1 VAHDFVAARSY
12 PQMAA
17 RGVPGFLIT
26 PTGSLVP
33 QREKGNRKMK
43 AIILMAA
50 VLTSALLTVP
60 TVTSVADA
68 RVSDLR
74 LNA

>member
-1 VAHDFVAARSY
+1 
-12 PQMAA
+12 MAA
-17 RGVPGFLIT
+17 RGAPGFLIT

-33 QREKGNRKMK
+33 QREKGKCPMK
-43 AIILMAA
+43 AILLMAA

-68 RVSDLR
+68 KVVDLR